1 MEFFTPVNRA
11 PTGFF
16 ERRKSFRSLQRF
28 VEYIIEDFRV
38 ALNFLSNRGSFFCN
52 VGIRASSRFVN
63 IPLTGFLE
71 RFSSCANSLPR
82 FLLFVS
88 FTESDIGYI
97 RFSWI
102 FFSILVLIKQNFSS
116 TRWSFFWKDSSSFFP
131 NKRDYLRAVSLYY
144 SFDSVH
150 PEFRTWI
157 YIGNMSNTR
166 LTLLW
171 ENINFFFSLCI
182 SVIRSSIRI
191 FACSRKTKKEGIA
204 SIVILEYVVSES
216 EGFITLIE
224 CDVYRC
230 LFWNFVRA
238 HLLPFDRVERR
249 KNQ

>member
-1 MEFFTPVNRA
+1 MNRA

-82 FLLFVS
+82 FLFVS

-102 FFSILVLIKQNFSS
+102 FFSILVLIKRDFSS

-150 PEFRTWI
+150 PEFRMWI
-157 YIGNMSNTR
+157 YIGNMSNTNFA
-166 LTLLW
+166 LGKYK
-171 ENINFFFSLCI
+171 FFFSLCI

-191 FACSRKTKKEGIA
+191 FACSKKTKKEGIA

-216 EGFITLIE
+216 EGFIRLIE

>member
-82 FLLFVS
+82 FLFVS

-171 ENINFFFSLCI
+171 ENINFFFIMYLGYTQFDTDFCMLEEDEERGYREYRDFG
-182 SVIRSSIRI
+182 IRGVWIGGVYKVNRVRCLSM
-191 FACSRKTKKEGIA
+191 F
-204 SIVILEYVVSES
+204 ILEFCSS
-216 EGFITLIE
+216 TSFTLWS
-224 CDVYRC
+224 R
-230 LFWNFVRA
+230 RA
-238 HLLPFDRVERR
+238 S
-249 KNQ
+249 

>member
-82 FLLFVS
+82 FLFVS

-171 ENINFFFSLCI
+171 ENINFFMYLGYTQFDTDFCMLEEDEERGYREYRDFG
-182 SVIRSSIRI
+182 IRGVWIGGVYNVNRVRCLSM
-191 FACSRKTKKEGIA
+191 F
-204 SIVILEYVVSES
+204 ILEFCSS
-216 EGFITLIE
+216 TSFTLWS
-224 CDVYRC
+224 R
-230 LFWNFVRA
+230 RA
-238 HLLPFDRVERR
+238 S
-249 KNQ
+249 

>member
-82 FLLFVS
+82 FLFVS

-102 FFSILVLIKQNFSS
+102 FFSILVLIKRDFSS

-150 PEFRTWI
+150 PEFRMWI

-171 ENINFFFSLCI
+171 ENINFFFIMYLGYTQFDTDFCMLEEDEERGYREYRDFG
-182 SVIRSSIRI
+182 IRGVWIGGVYKVNRVRCLSM
-191 FACSRKTKKEGIA
+191 F
-204 SIVILEYVVSES
+204 ILEFCSS
-216 EGFITLIE
+216 TSFTLWS
-224 CDVYRC
+224 R
-230 LFWNFVRA
+230 RA
-238 HLLPFDRVERR
+238 S
-249 KNQ
+249 

>member
-11 PTGFF
+11 PTRFF

-171 ENINFFFSLCI
+171 ENINFFFFIMYLGYTQFDTDFCMLEEDEERGYREYRDFG
-182 SVIRSSIRI
+182 IRGVWIGGVYKVNRVRCLSM
-191 FACSRKTKKEGIA
+191 F
-204 SIVILEYVVSES
+204 ILEFCSS
-216 EGFITLIE
+216 TSFTLWS
-224 CDVYRC
+224 R
-230 LFWNFVRA
+230 RA
-238 HLLPFDRVERR
+238 S
-249 KNQ
+249 

>member
-82 FLLFVS
+82 FLFVS

-171 ENINFFFSLCI
+171 ENINFFFFIMYLGYTQFDTDFCMLEEDEERGYREYRDFG
-182 SVIRSSIRI
+182 IRGVWIGGVYKVNRVRCLSM
-191 FACSRKTKKEGIA
+191 F
-204 SIVILEYVVSES
+204 ILEFCSS
-216 EGFITLIE
+216 TSFTLWS
-224 CDVYRC
+224 R
-230 LFWNFVRA
+230 RA
-238 HLLPFDRVERR
+238 S
-249 KNQ
+249 

>member
-82 FLLFVS
+82 FLFVS

-102 FFSILVLIKQNFSS
+102 FFSILVLIKRDFSS

-171 ENINFFFSLCI
+171 ENINFFFFIMYLGYTQFDTDFCMLEEDEERGYREYRDFG
-182 SVIRSSIRI
+182 IRGVWIGAVYKVNRVRCLSM
-191 FACSRKTKKEGIA
+191 F
-204 SIVILEYVVSES
+204 ILEFCSS
-216 EGFITLIE
+216 TSFTLWS
-224 CDVYRC
+224 R
-230 LFWNFVRA
+230 RA
-238 HLLPFDRVERR
+238 S
-249 KNQ
+249 